1 MIFWRESLNN
11 RIIMHSTLK
20 EMDDQLSPIDD
31 FKSRSL
37 HSTQMVEKKNR
48 IIPPLKNKIISPS
61 QLKSYSYS
69 VFFLYFPFTTFW
81 LPFSSESS
89 LVFFEVKNRAYECL
103 TIMQVYL
110 VNFFL
115 FG

>member
-1 MIFWRESLNN
+1 MISKAEASIARKW
-11 RIIMHSTLK
+11 LK
-20 EMDDQLSPIDD
+20 
-31 FKSRSL
+31 
-37 HSTQMVEKKNR
+37 KKNR